1 MSVAVSHRFDG
12 PDEAPVVVLSNSL
25 GTKLEIWDEQVASLA
40 ERFRVLRYDQRGHG
54 DTPAPPGP
62 YSIAELAG
70 DVLGLLDRLEL
81 ERVSFC
87 GLSIGGMT
95 GLWLA
100 INAPERIERL
110 ALCSS
115 SAHMPPREGWIERAA
130 TVRAEGIEAVADAAL
145 ERWFTPEFGERRPDA
160 LARVRATLL
169 TTSPEGYAGCCEAI
183 AEHDLRAELGRIRA
197 PTVAI
202 VGADDP
208 ASPPEHARL
217 IREAVPGAR
226 RVVVERGRHLVNV
239 ERAEAVTRELLAHL
253 TAREAE
259 AAMSEDPSE

>member
-1 MSVAVSHRFDG
+1 MSVAVRHRFDG
-12 PDEAPVVVLSNSL
+12 PGEAPVVVLSNSL
-25 GTKLEIWDEQVASLA
+25 GTTLEIWDDQVASLA
-40 ERFRVLRYDQRGHG
+40 GPFRVLRYDTRGHG

-70 DVLGLLDRLEL
+70 DVLELLDRLEL

-100 INAPERIERL
+100 INVPERIERL

-115 SAHMPPREGWIERAA
+115 SAHMPPREGWLERAA
-130 TVRAEGIEAVADAAL
+130 TVRAQGIEAVAEAAL
-145 ERWFTPEFGERRPDA
+145 ERWFTREFGEQRPDV

-169 TTSPEGYAGCCEAI
+169 TTTPEGYAGCCEAI
-183 AEHDLRAELGRIRA
+183 ADHDMRAELGRIRA

-217 IREAVPGAR
+217 ICETVPGAR
-226 RVVVERGRHLVNV
+226 LVVVERGRHLVNV
-239 ERAEAVTRELLAHL
+239 ERADAVTRELLAHL
-253 TAREAE
+253 TAQPEE
-259 AAMSEDPSE
+259 VPMSEAPGE